1 MSYFALRERFK
12 KKDNPD
18 HLQPNLFL
26 TIQNLDP
33 DVTMVLSRTQSS
45 LNFSLHL
52 MDCTIASVTKVS
64 IPPRSPLYSLLR
76 DVINE

>member
-1 MSYFALRERFK
+1 MQLEREEIGKQKWGGMSYFALSERFK

-45 LNFSLHL
+45 LDFSLHL
-52 MDCTIASVTKVS
+52 MHCTGVSV
-64 IPPRSPLYSLLR
+64 PMF
-76 DVINE
+76 